1 MSEQCLG
8 IDWGTKRIGLALGN
22 SETKLASPWGFVASL
37 ADLLTVVKKEKIDR
51 LVLGIPYRA
60 SGDQEGLNSEFKAFL
75 EALEAQSD
83 MPITQID
90 ERFSSQLADTL
101 TGGYSGK
108 GERDAVA
115 AMVILQTYFDS
126 LEK

>member
-22 SETKLASPWGFVASL
+22 SETKVASPWGFVLSL
-37 ADLLTVVKKEKIDR
+37 EELLNITKKEKIDR
-51 LVLGIPYRA
+51 LVLGMPYRV
-60 SGDQEGLNSEFKAFL
+60 SGAQEALNGEFKAFL
-75 EALEAQSD
+75 EVLEAQSD
-83 MPITQID
+83 LPITRID

-101 TGGYSGK
+101 AGSYKGK

-115 AMVILQTYFDS
+115 AMIILQTYFDS